1 MYRAAA
7 QGKGAEKQR
16 AAQALR
22 GVSSPVWLQVCGLI
36 LCFRE
41 MPKNNLRIIYHKK
54 KAFFFFS
61 DNNQRFEN
69 NNNNAILEL
78 APYVVPVLLTCF
90 EGLTLSLSI

>member
-41 MPKNNLRIIYHKK
+41 LPKNNLRIIYHKK
-54 KAFFFFS
+54 GILFFQTIINDLKIIIIMLF
-61 DNNQRFEN
+61 
-69 NNNNAILEL
+69 
-78 APYVVPVLLTCF
+78 
-90 EGLTLSLSI
+90 

>member
-54 KAFFFFS
+54 RHSFFFQTITNDLKIIIIMLF
-61 DNNQRFEN
+61 
-69 NNNNAILEL
+69 
-78 APYVVPVLLTCF
+78 
-90 EGLTLSLSI
+90 